1 MNTVRATKT
10 RACLV
15 HLYKVV
21 MYSDW
26 RKGGTSPVLLP
37 SASLQIN
44 KLTGEDT
51 DVYRCTAVNAYGE
64 ATCSARLTVIE
75 GGPARPPALPLSLL
89 PHWGSGCGRAL
100 KGVRPRGLGGRHG
113 GRSPW
118 SAEPQALSAA
128 TASAPGWGGSRPRAR
143 PTGVLGDVL
152 LALRS
157 EVGV

>member
-1 MNTVRATKT
+1 MFIFMTWLCPVT
-10 RACLV
+10 
-15 HLYKVV
+15 
-21 MYSDW
+21 
-26 RKGGTSPVLLP
+26 GGRGASPVPLP

-75 GGPARPPALPLSLL
+75 GGPARPPALPPSLL
-89 PHWGSGCGRAL
+89 PHRGSGCGRAL
-100 KGVRPRGLGGRHG
+100 RGIRPQGWGVWGSHG
-113 GRSPW
+113 GHSPGG
-118 SAEPQALSAA
+118 AEPQASSAA
-128 TASAPGWGGSRPRAR
+128 AASAPGWGGSRPWAR

-157 EVGV
+157 EVGI